1 VVLFSWV
8 SDKQM
13 LVTGHSVA
21 VAARVSKTMSSQAA
35 RFERMEHLEQDVDE
49 ANESSASESS
59 QSPTAAESKRRA
71 PGWVIHVL
79 IVLGTVVGLLAG
91 LNVWVQRQ
99 VLDTDEWVSVTDELL
114 ENDEVRGVLAA
125 YLVDQLYES
134 VDVAEEL
141 DTRLPDEIDA
151 LSGLLAAAL
160 RDPATDGVDRL
171 LATDLVRGLWSNAN
185 EISHAALVGIL
196 KDETGPGLST
206 TDGVVTLELG
216 ELVKQVGLE
225 FGLSSDVVD
234 KLPDDVGSVTLFE
247 SEELAAAQD
256 VVRVVEVLGFF
267 LFLLVIVLYGAAIY
281 LAGQR
286 RREATREVGV
296 ALIVASV
303 MALVSLRVG
312 VGAIEGA
319 VGDTPDVNRAARAAA
334 VIGTELLRGIAMAGL
349 AYGAII
355 AGYAALAGPS
365 NVATRI
371 RAKLSPV
378 LLARP
383 LVAWSA
389 SAGIFLLVVYLVP
402 SEPLQSW
409 WRGLIFIGVFATGL
423 EALRQ
428 QLKRE
433 SAAAP
438 SVSAAPEDVVPTGS
452 DAAG

>member
-1 VVLFSWV
+1 M
-8 SDKQM
+8 D
-13 LVTGHSVA
+13 HP
-21 VAARVSKTMSSQAA
+21 
-35 RFERMEHLEQDVDE
+35 EQDGDE
-49 ANESSASESS
+49 ANDGF
-59 QSPTAAESKRRA
+59 AAESAQSAITAEPKRRA
-71 PGWVIHVL
+71 PGWVIHAL
-79 IVLGTVVGLLAG
+79 IVLATVLGLVSG
-91 LNVWVQRQ
+91 LHVWVERQ
-99 VLDTDEWVSVTDELL
+99 VLDTDEWVSVTDKLL
-114 ENDEVRGVLAA
+114 ENDEVRGLLAA

-160 RDPATDGVDRL
+160 RDPATSGVDRL

-185 EISHAALVGIL
+185 ETAHSALVGIL
-196 KDETGPGLST
+196 KDETGPGLSA

-234 KLPDDVGSVTLFE
+234 KLPDDIGSVTLFE
-247 SEELAAAQD
+247 SEELDAAQN
-256 VVRVVEVLGFF
+256 VVRVVDTLGVI
-267 LFLLVIVLYGAAIY
+267 LYLLVIVLYGAAIY

-286 RREATREVGV
+286 RREAIREVGV
-296 ALIVASV
+296 ALIIASV
-303 MALVSLRVG
+303 MALVGLRVG
-312 VGAIEGA
+312 VGAVEGA
-319 VGDTPDVNRAARAAA
+319 VGDTPDVRGAARAAA
-334 VIGTELLRGIAMAGL
+334 VIGTELLRGIALAGL

-355 AGYAALAGPS
+355 AGYAGLAGPS
-365 NVATRI
+365 NAATRI

-378 LLARP
+378 LVARP
-383 LVAWSA
+383 AVVWSA
-389 SAGIFLLVVYLVP
+389 AAGIFLLVVYLVP